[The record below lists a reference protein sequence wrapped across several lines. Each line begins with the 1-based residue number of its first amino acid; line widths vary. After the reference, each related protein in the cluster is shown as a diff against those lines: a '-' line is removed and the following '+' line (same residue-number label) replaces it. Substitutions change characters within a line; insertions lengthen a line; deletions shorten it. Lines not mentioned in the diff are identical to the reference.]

1 MKTRRMSLRRP
12 SIINAIILLL
22 FCMIILKVSYI
33 SLSKKVDGV
42 DIKKFAD
49 NRNTQEDVLYAKR
62 GTIYDKNGE
71 VLAQTVNSYTLIA
84 YLDPKRSE
92 NEKKPQHVVD
102 KEYTAQVLS
111 EHLNTDKEQILKQL
125 NKENKYQVEFGTPGR
140 NLSELKKTEIEN
152 LELPGIDFLV
162 STKRYYKMGAFAS
175 YVIGYAKTDENGN
188 TTGEMGIEKSY
199 NNKLEGTNG
208 KKIYQKD
215 LYGYQIPNTP
225 SITEDP
231 IDGNDVYLTIDN
243 NIQII
248 VEKAVKNFVNS
259 RKSDWVTFSVMDA
272 NTGAIVASASN
283 PSFNPNELDTIESYL
298 NPLVAYQ
305 YEPGSTM
312 KSYSFLAALENGIYD
327 GSKTFE
333 SGKIEVADATIRDF
347 NNKGWGVINYDTGFA
362 YSSNVAATK
371 LGLDLGV
378 SKLKNFY
385 QKAGFGQKT
394 GIELPGEQTGKL
406 NFTYKTELA
415 NASFGQGI
423 TTTPIQNL
431 QAMTIFTNNGTMIKP
446 YLIERITDNEGK
458 VIYKGKRTVVRDVAS
473 SKNVKYMNN
482 LLHNV
487 VYNGLTNYWQPNNV
501 SLIGKTGTAQIASPK
516 GGYLHGEY
524 DYIKSFAGIFP
535 EEEPKYIIYVS
546 VKEMIGTTKDL
557 ANLVKTTVEEI
568 ANYANINY
576 KGEESKVTSKV
587 ITLNSYINKSVEET
601 KNNLE
606 AQGLQVVV
614 IGSGDV
620 VVNQNPLKDMKVIKG
635 EKVFLVTNKKPY
647 IMPKTYNW
655 SSSDIIVFCKLIGL
669 DYTVEGYGN
678 VKSTSIEEGS
688 EINFDEKITINL
700 SKE

>member
-1 MKTRRMSLRRP
+1 MKQRRMSLRRP
-12 SIINAIILLL
+12 GIINAIILLL
-22 FCMIILKVSYI
+22 LCAIIFKVLYI
-33 SLSKKVDGV
+33 GLSRTVDGE

-62 GTIYDKNGE
+62 GTIYDHNGE
-71 VLAQTVNSYTLIA
+71 ILAQTVNSYTLYA
-84 YLDPKRSE
+84 CLDETKTEDPK
-92 NEKKPQHVVD
+92 KPHHVVD
-102 KEYTAQVLS
+102 KEYTAEVLA
-111 EHLNTDKEQILKQL
+111 EHLNADKETILKVL
-125 NKENKYQVEFGTPGR
+125 NKDKKQVEFGSIGR

-152 LELPGIDFLV
+152 LELPGIGFIV

-175 YVIGYAKTDENGN
+175 YIVGYAKTDEKGN
-188 TTGEMGIEKSY
+188 TTGEMGIENSY

-231 IDGNDVYLTIDN
+231 VDGNNIYLTIDN

-248 VEKAVKNFVNS
+248 VEKAVKNLSNS
-259 RKSDWVTFSVMDA
+259 RQIDWMTFSVMDA

-283 PSFNPNELDTIESYL
+283 PSFNPNELDTIKSYL

-312 KSYSFLAALENGIYD
+312 KTFSFLAALEEGIYD

-347 NNKGWGVINYDTGFA
+347 NNKGWGTISYDTGFA
-362 YSSNVAATK
+362 YSSNVAATN
-371 LGLDLGV
+371 LGLQLGV
-378 SKLKNFY
+378 SKLKTFY

-394 GIELPGEQTGKL
+394 GIELPGEQPGKL
-406 NFTYKTELA
+406 NFTYKSELA

-423 TTTPIQNL
+423 TTTPIQTL
-431 QAMTIFTNNGTMIKP
+431 QAMSILTNNGTMIRP
-446 YLIERITDNEGK
+446 YLIDRITDNEGNT
-458 VIYKGKRTVVRDVAS
+458 VFSGKRTVVRDVAS

-487 VYNGLTNYWQPNNV
+487 VYEGLSTYWQPNNV
-501 SLIGKTGTAQIASPK
+501 TLIGKTGTAQIASPK
-516 GGYLHGEY
+516 GGYLTGEY

-535 EEEPKYIIYVS
+535 EDNPKYIIYVS
-546 VKEMIGTTKDL
+546 VKQMVGTTKDL
-557 ANLVKTTVEEI
+557 ANCVTTAVEEI

-576 KGEESKVTSKV
+576 KGNKEEITSKV
-587 ITLNSYINKSVEET
+587 IPLGNYINKSVEET

-606 AQGLQVVV
+606 ALGLKVIV
-614 IGSGDV
+614 IGSGDTII
-620 VVNQNPLKDMKVIKG
+620 NQNPLKNVKVIKG
-635 EKVFLVTNKKPY
+635 EKVFLLTNKKPY
-647 IMPKTYNW
+647 IMPNTYNW
-655 SSSDIIVFCKLIGL
+655 SSADIIAFCKLIGL
-669 DYTVEGYGN
+669 SYELDGYGK
-678 VKSTSIEEGS
+678 VKETNIPEGS
-688 EINFDEKITINL
+688 EIDLNNKITIRL
-700 SKE
+700 SKD

>member
-1 MKTRRMSLRRP
+1 MKQRRMSLRRP
-12 SIINAIILLL
+12 GIINAIILLL
-22 FCMIILKVSYI
+22 LCAIICKVLYI
-33 SLSKKVDGV
+33 GLSRTVDGE

-62 GTIYDKNGE
+62 GTIYDHNGE
-71 VLAQTVNSYTLIA
+71 ILAQTVNSYTLYA
-84 YLDPKRSE
+84 CLDETKTEDPK
-92 NEKKPQHVVD
+92 KPHHVVD
-102 KEYTAQVLS
+102 KEYTAEVLA
-111 EHLNTDKEQILKQL
+111 EHLNADKETILKVL
-125 NKENKYQVEFGTPGR
+125 NKDKKQVEFGSIGR

-152 LELPGIDFLV
+152 LELPGIGFIV

-175 YVIGYAKTDENGN
+175 YIVGYAKTDEKGN
-188 TTGEMGIEKSY
+188 TTGEMGIENSY

-231 IDGNDVYLTIDN
+231 VDGNNIYLTIDN

-248 VEKAVKNFVNS
+248 VEKAVKNLSNS
-259 RKSDWVTFSVMDA
+259 RQIDWMTFSVMDA

-283 PSFNPNELDTIESYL
+283 PSFNPNELDTIKSYL

-312 KSYSFLAALENGIYD
+312 KTFSFLAALEEGIYD

-347 NNKGWGVINYDTGFA
+347 NNKGWGTISYDTGFA
-362 YSSNVAATK
+362 YSSNVAATN
-371 LGLDLGV
+371 LGLQLGV
-378 SKLKNFY
+378 SKLKTFY

-394 GIELPGEQTGKL
+394 GIELPGEQPGKL
-406 NFTYKTELA
+406 NFTYKSELA

-423 TTTPIQNL
+423 TTTPIQTL
-431 QAMTIFTNNGTMIKP
+431 QAMSILTNNGTMIRP
-446 YLIERITDNEGK
+446 YLIDRITDNEGNT
-458 VIYKGKRTVVRDVAS
+458 VFSGKRTVVRDVAS

-487 VYNGLTNYWQPNNV
+487 VYEGLSTYWQPNNV
-501 SLIGKTGTAQIASPK
+501 TLIGKTGTAQIASPK
-516 GGYLHGEY
+516 GGYLTGEY

-535 EEEPKYIIYVS
+535 EDNPKYIIYVS
-546 VKEMIGTTKDL
+546 VKQMVGTTKDL
-557 ANLVKTTVEEI
+557 ANCVTTAVEEI

-576 KGEESKVTSKV
+576 KGNKEEITSKV
-587 ITLNSYINKSVEET
+587 IPLGNYINKSVEET

-606 AQGLQVVV
+606 ALGLKVIV
-614 IGSGDV
+614 IGSGDTII
-620 VVNQNPLKDMKVIKG
+620 NQNPLKNVKVIKG
-635 EKVFLVTNKKPY
+635 EKVFLLTNKKPY
-647 IMPKTYNW
+647 IMPNTYNW
-655 SSSDIIVFCKLIGL
+655 SSTDIIAFCKLIGL
-669 DYTVEGYGN
+669 SYELDGYGK
-678 VKSTSIEEGS
+678 VKETNIPEGS
-688 EINFDEKITINL
+688 EIDLNNKITIRL
-700 SKE
+700 SKD